1 METRFGRITVS
12 RAGGTAG
19 RGAKTYK
26 LALPTAWVSAL
37 SLTEGGRRVE
47 LSFDGGAITIRPEQT
62 MEEFLE
68 SRLAAGHSLL
78 DIRFYD
84 GAALCTRIYAD
95 RTAKELRA
103 ENCTGDLVKTAFGSA
118 PLPTWADLESFL
130 EERCIPRERAG
141 LRSYLDAIGVDEYE
155 PLAIIQKTRGRMA
168 EDDQWIEVEEL
179 R

>member
-1 METRFGRITVS
+1 VETRFGRITAS

-19 RGAKTYK
+19 RGARTYK

-37 SLTEGGRRVE
+37 GLTEGGRRVE
-47 LSFDGGAITIRPEQT
+47 LSFDGRSITIRPEQS

-78 DIRFYD
+78 EMRYYD
-84 GAALCTRIYAD
+84 GPALCTRIYAD
-95 RTAKELRA
+95 RTARELRA
-103 ENCTGDLVKTAFGSA
+103 ENCTDNLVKTAFGSD
-118 PLPTWADLESFL
+118 PFPTWADLESFL
-130 EERCIPRERAG
+130 EERCIPRQRAG
-141 LRSYLDAIGVDEYE
+141 LRSYLDSLGVDEYE

-179 R
+179 K